1 MRGNRFLQ
9 AVEEDFPTCPGCKDQ
24 VFPRERP
31 VRALD
36 AQWHPNCLKCTT
48 CKTLLNVRSLESYEK
63 KPYCAAHRPSASATQ
78 VADDVHIKQAT
89 SVPKAAD
96 RAAGVDVTAQR
107 KFAAPGRNVRL
118 DAHADRA
125 ADRFTSDRSAD
136 TGEYTKEAM
145 PSATNAGISWAD
157 STHKADTGEFVREAS
172 ASRTQA
178 GHAWADPSHKSD
190 QGEFGSTPAAS
201 ASSAGTT
208 WADPTRR
215 HDQGEFVKD
224 AAPRPAPSAPSF
236 ASRAPPAAAP
246 PRAAAPPPA
255 VRAAAPPPAVR
266 APAPAVPVAAAPAI
280 PPPSPMVAETYDES
294 GYDQQHTYDDQQ
306 GGYTEGGYDQSYD
319 QSGHYEGGEAGYDQQ
334 YAEGQYAE
342 GGEGQYD
349 QQYYEG
355 GEGQYAE
362 GGYDQQYQ
370 EGQYAEGGEYY
381 EGGEGYY
388 QEGGEY
394 QEGQYQEGEYYEQQ
408 Q

>member
-63 KPYCAAHRPSASATQ
+63 KPYCSAHRPSASATQ

-136 TGEYTKEAM
+136 TGEYTKEAL

-157 STHKADTGEFVREAS
+157 STHKADTGEFVREAA

-201 ASSAGTT
+201 ASSAGAT
-208 WADPTRR
+208 WADPTQR
-215 HDQGEFVKD
+215 HDQGEYVKD
-224 AAPRPAPSAPSF
+224 AAARPAPSAPSSF

-266 APAPAVPVAAAPAI
+266 TPAPAPVAAPAM
-280 PPPSPMVAETYDES
+280 PPPSPMVAETYEESAGAYDEHQ
-294 GYDQQHTYDDQQ
+294 QQH
-306 GGYTEGGYDQSYD
+306 GEYT
-319 QSGHYEGGEAGYDQQ
+319 
-334 YAEGQYAE
+334 
-342 GGEGQYD
+342 
-349 QQYYEG
+349 
-355 GEGQYAE
+355 E

-370 EGQYAEGGEYY
+370 EGQYYEGGEAGYDQQYQEGGEAGYDQQYQEGQYYEGGEAGYDQQYQEGGEYQEGQYY